1 MKEELEKMLKF
12 VEDIGK
18 SLKRFETMLY
28 VSLIIMFFLL
38 LGMLYCIYR
47 GQYYRIGNINPQGK
61 RKRLSVSEQSFPFE
75 MKKKLYTVIT
85 HNPLLAE
92 VSVFLVVLQSMSTV
106 VLVTVSTFNGGLPYP
121 HRVVFPVLA
130 DSRI

>member
-28 VSLIIMFFLL
+28 VSTVIMLLLL

-47 GQYYRIGNINPQGK
+47 G
-61 RKRLSVSEQSFPFE
+61 
-75 MKKKLYTVIT
+75 
-85 HNPLLAE
+85 
-92 VSVFLVVLQSMSTV
+92 
-106 VLVTVSTFNGGLPYP
+106 
-121 HRVVFPVLA
+121 
-130 DSRI
+130 

>member
-47 GQYYRIGNINPQGK
+47 G
-61 RKRLSVSEQSFPFE
+61 
-75 MKKKLYTVIT
+75 
-85 HNPLLAE
+85 
-92 VSVFLVVLQSMSTV
+92 
-106 VLVTVSTFNGGLPYP
+106 
-121 HRVVFPVLA
+121 
-130 DSRI
+130 

>member
-28 VSLIIMFFLL
+28 VSSTIMLLLL
-38 LGMLYCIYR
+38 LGMLYYIYR
-47 GQYYRIGNINPQGK
+47 GQYYCIENINPQGK

-106 VLVTVSTFNGGLPYP
+106 VLVAVSTFNGGLPYP